1 MKKYILLLIALFYGV
16 SSWADVDEVTLNNP
30 SFITDVDDV
39 NLTASFYVWDEYLTF
54 TSDVVKI
61 PETIVKDEKTYRI
74 TKIRSLYFNAN
85 SQLDVI
91 LPDNAVSIE
100 LVNNDYI
107 RGVKTIE
114 LSKGVHSVNNLH
126 YNCIQEFKVADDS
139 PYFSVDD
146 NGVLYN
152 KDKTKLCYAPYGNHE
167 NSKFVRYEIPATVTE
182 IGDYAFYHFSNTD
195 RVTCLGNSIMTI
207 GVSAFQECYELVSF
221 VSDNTS
227 LITIKDSGFE
237 SCNRLTNFTF
247 SDNIQRIEYEAFYNT
262 RLSNTSFTLPKELK
276 YLDEASFCNAFED
289 GFLQKLIIPKE
300 LNDNMSSSAFRNN
313 VFRWTSVNEVY
324 SYIEDPKPVG
334 DIFYYTPGK
343 IYIPTNSK
351 SNYTSTAGWSNWS
364 NQYEELASLL
374 PESERTGVPAFALSS
389 DKSTLSISS
398 TTEGATIYY
407 TTDGSEATLESNVY
421 NGEISISHNMTV
433 NAIAVKDGLATTK
446 ASFTVDWFILS
457 DVTIEPYVGSDGSTI
472 FVKMYTNAPD
482 ATIKYIK
489 GTTWQW
495 DVSHNASDFETSGIE
510 YDDNNRPS
518 VDENCWIYAYAVKD
532 GYFSP
537 NSVTDL
543 QCSASG
549 LRCNNPVIDKNT
561 KEDGTIIVTMSCST
575 EGATIYY
582 TTGSDDTPTRDS
594 ENIYSG
600 PITVTGN
607 FTYRAIAVKDGVLD
621 SYQSNT
627 VSISN
632 FRATRPN
639 VDIVASYNESG
650 AEVMKAVVTGSGDPR
665 EVLWYRIGDSGDFLP
680 YTSPVTVLH
689 NDVFYAHASIL
700 NWNDSENNGFWIYSY
715 NYRCDSPTFTPDR
728 ENRQVTINCNTPG
741 AKIYYTL
748 DGSTPDRESSEYLE
762 PITLDKNC
770 TVRAFA
776 VKENLFDSNKD
787 NSYTAS
793 GWFVCD
799 NVVAELEIKDGL
811 AKVKLTCTT
820 PDVTIRYGVNTTYDP
835 SMNDY
840 PNEPIEVASGNT
852 VYAIATKEGYD
863 NSTSWTSF
871 EVNLSGY
878 THCSMPSIFV
888 DDNARNI
895 EITTSDEGGVI
906 YYTLDGTT
914 PTKANGT
921 LYEGKFT
928 PQTFCTVK
936 AVTYKDD
943 CLNSDVA
950 EYALTEWFRLEN
962 VVFEPQFDSETGAYK
977 MKMSHPEDGVTI
989 MYYTDENRW
998 SENPAMANEYD
1009 GSVIAVDLN
1018 TYVHAYAKKEGK
1030 VDSYWSFMYIN
1041 EDNYTVSR
1049 PSIQTNGETKTVTM
1063 SSSTPDAIIYYTLD
1077 GTDPASSETKK
1088 EYKESFAPG
1097 GNITIKAVA
1106 VKAGM
1111 NNSSVEERNIYDWYY
1126 VSNVVM
1132 DFYVK
1137 DNELMCE
1144 LSTEDK
1150 EEGVTLYYSAGDWGS
1165 LTSTNNYTLNSVYT
1179 GPFKI
1184 NRSLYV
1190 SCAAVKE
1197 NYNTSVYTNNWVNM
1211 GSYTC
1216 NSPEI
1221 TARSTDSTVVI
1232 SCSTEGATIY
1242 YTSDGTDP
1250 IVDAKYKYVDGTELK
1265 LDHNCTFKAIAAKD
1279 KMFNSSISERRISD
1293 WFRCENV
1300 AFEQFLDGKQP
1311 KMRLTSTSG
1320 STIYYS
1326 FNGWNQDSVYK
1337 EPFAV
1342 ANGQYVYAIAYK
1354 ENFNNSDWREQY
1366 VSYDGYDMCA
1376 APTISA
1382 NSDTHTITISTSD
1395 GKGKIY
1401 YTLDGSNPTTAD
1413 RLYTEAFTLT
1423 ENCTI
1428 KAITVNDS
1436 LVNSSPAYYNVD
1448 NWFYVERVN
1457 FIPSFV
1463 VDGDKTT
1470 YKVCLKTNTEDAVIY
1485 YSIGARDYYNPEN
1498 NALYTD
1504 GDTIML
1510 AQDQTVYAIAVRKG
1524 YNNSGWGEFIANL
1537 DGCTLSMYDW
1547 TTDQENKKVYFHASV
1562 DDAKLYY
1569 TIDGT
1574 EPTVE
1579 SLAYDPEN
1587 GLDVKGNWEI
1597 KVMAAKVG
1605 MVNSESR
1612 TYRIDGWFR
1621 VSDVVVEL
1629 YGEGDAVM
1637 AKLSTKDNEEDAKI
1651 YYYIGDWYSFDQND
1665 LKNNSIWTGEPFKV
1679 TNGKYLQVMATK
1691 DAYSNSTFNQYWIDY
1706 DSYRCGQPSIITNK
1720 EDSTV
1725 TFRCSTEGATIY
1737 YTTDESDPTTSNT
1750 RKSCSN
1756 NYQLKLTSNAMIK
1769 AYAVKDQYL
1778 NSSVNEAWVS
1788 NWYYVSNI
1796 VYTPYV
1802 EDNKLMMKLSTEKE
1816 ENDVTI
1822 YYYQGG
1828 WSDFDTETLSNNIVY
1843 SGPFEVN
1850 SGKYISVM
1858 ATKAGYN
1865 NSSFARESFNAGSY
1879 TCAQPSIIS
1888 NQGDS
1893 TVTFRCSTEGA
1904 LIYYTTDDSDPT
1916 ISTTVKS
1923 AKSNTSMKLDKNC
1936 TIKAYAA
1943 KSGLMASNSNEITIS
1958 SWFNVSK
1965 IVFDPYVEGD
1975 LLKMRLST
1983 ENNESD
1989 VTIYYKVDSNYDA
2002 FDSNNLSN
2010 NNVYD
2015 NTKPF
2020 VVSDGAY
2027 VHAMAV
2033 KAGYNNTSLYRIRY
2047 NYSSY
2052 TCSQPTITT
2061 NSVDTTATIRCSTTG
2076 AVVYYTLDGSD
2087 PATSTTRV
2095 KYANSAFKLTQNCT
2109 IKAIAMKDDMMNSSA
2124 SSLAYNSL
2132 KAATPEITLNGT
2144 TVTITSSTP
2153 NAVLYYAFGDD
2164 KTASEESNKYTG
2176 PFTLPDNRRISAIAT
2191 RQGWNNSDS
2200 RNYYPSGVVKCPL
2213 VKKVSFDGH
2222 YMTLSTVEGATIYY
2236 RTDGQE
2242 PNTWNSSVYEGPI
2255 EINQVGTV
2263 KAKATHPYMTE
2274 SDVVSFEI
2282 EAYSGDTGATTKE
2295 AGGLE
2300 ASMGWADP
2308 ATITEFAISGPINSN
2323 DMSFIKNNMTSLE
2336 KLDLSDAT
2344 AEGGILPDNA
2354 FSGLPLVTFLSPNAL
2369 KSVGKNI
2376 FSGCK
2381 ELAAVIW
2388 NTTAKIPND
2397 AFDDD
2402 ANPNLLLFVPAA
2414 DVAPN
2419 ASSVRNIIV
2428 NNTADNIYLSD
2439 GANNNF
2445 YSPKQFYTKS
2455 ITYTHD
2461 FTLTTGPKSGWE
2473 TICLPFECSYF
2484 VHESKGELKPFAEY
2498 NSLSDKGNYKP
2509 FWLCELTDIGYQDVK
2524 KIEANKPYLIS
2535 MPNNEFASDAWFDC
2549 LVHADREAKRL
2560 GIELCIANCS
2570 GWTSSGGP
2578 WITPELFINLA
2589 HTNGAFLAISI
2600 LPYFFLLD
2608 IINLSV

>member
-1 MKKYILLLIALFYGV
+1 MKKYILLAITTLI
-16 SSWADVDEVTLNNP
+16 SMSMWADYVTHDNVTYYETN
-30 SFITDVDDV
+30 STTHTVSIYQD
-39 NLTASFYVWDEYLTF
+39 ASSETTLSGTVTIPGTF
-54 TSDVVKI
+54 TENEVLYTVTGLDYWSYGNEVSLDLSQCTQMTSINLGNIYTNIATLKLPKEMATVNPYTGSNSWGQRVIAAFDVV
-61 PETIVKDEKTYRI
+61 
-74 TKIRSLYFNAN
+74 
-85 SQLDVI
+85 
-91 LPDNAVSIE
+91 
-100 LVNNDYI
+100 
-107 RGVKTIE
+107 
-114 LSKGVHSVNNLH
+114 
-126 YNCIQEFKVADDS
+126 ADGT
-139 PYFSVDD
+139 FSVEES
-146 NGVLYN
+146 VLFN
-152 KDKTKLCYAPYGNHE
+152 SDKTKLVCYPERKDGVVYT
-167 NSKFVRYEIPATVTE
+167 VPATVTE
-182 IGDYAFYHFSNTD
+182 IGNSAFYSNRVLEKIILPDELITIGNSAFYYCDHLMDVNIPSALKSIGGYAFYYCKLNPSNQTM
-195 RVTCLGNSIMTI
+195 VLSGGLNSIGENAFYYAFKNYNTTVEFPSTLGQSGSHVTVGSYAFYGRSVVIRAKMTDP
-207 GVSAFQECYELVSF
+207 SA
-221 VSDNTS
+221 SDNYA
-227 LITIKDSGFE
+227 
-237 SCNRLTNFTF
+237 F
-247 SDNIQRIEYEAFYNT
+247 SDVSKIYVPQGKKQVYQDQIGWGNYSDLIVESATSDVDPGKETVDKPTIDEVISGTSMNLTFATTTEEATIRYRIY
-262 RLSNTSFTLPKELK
+262 S
-276 YLDEASFCNAFED
+276 
-289 GFLQKLIIPKE
+289 G
-300 LNDNMSSSAFRNN
+300 NDNSDPADWDVYDGLAKSIYDGQSVKVIALKSGWNNSAITQKTYDFSSITCKQPNINFNQTDTVISI
-313 VFRWTSVNEVY
+313 T
-324 SYIEDPKPVG
+324 
-334 DIFYYTPGK
+334 
-343 IYIPTNSK
+343 
-351 SNYTSTAGWSNWS
+351 TA
-364 NQYEELASLL
+364 
-374 PESERTGVPAFALSS
+374 
-389 DKSTLSISS
+389 
-398 TTEGATIYY
+398 TEGALIYY
-407 TTDGSEATLESNVY
+407 TTDGSDPSKSNGTLYDKWFKATSNYVTY
-421 NGEISISHNMTV
+421 RAV
-433 NAIAVKDGLATTK
+433 AIKDGMFDSNISSSVNTN
-446 ASFTVDWFILS
+446 SFFKCPSVVIEQVVVGGAPKMKLSLS
-457 DVTIEPYVGSDGSTI
+457 DEDIAKVNTEGMRIYYGVDNYWWDAYDWKNYGTAYTEPV
-472 FVKMYTNAPD
+472 
-482 ATIKYIK
+482 YIN
-489 GTTWQW
+489 
-495 DVSHNASDFETSGIE
+495 S
-510 YDDNNRPS
+510 NRY
-518 VDENCWIYAYAVKD
+518 IYAVAVKD
-532 GYFSP
+532 GYEISDRR
-537 NSVTDL
+537 SLMMDYSSYT
-543 QCSASG
+543 
-549 LRCNNPVIDKNT
+549 RC
-561 KEDGTIIVTMSCST
+561 
-575 EGATIYY
+575 ATPSIEL
-582 TTGSDDTPTRDS
+582 DN
-594 ENIYSG
+594 EN
-600 PITVTGN
+600 
-607 FTYRAIAVKDGVLD
+607 K
-621 SYQSNT
+621 
-627 VSISN
+627 
-632 FRATRPN
+632 
-639 VDIVASYNESG
+639 
-650 AEVMKAVVTGSGDPR
+650 K
-665 EVLWYRIGDSGDFLP
+665 
-680 YTSPVTVLH
+680 
-689 NDVFYAHASIL
+689 
-700 NWNDSENNGFWIYSY
+700 
-715 NYRCDSPTFTPDR
+715 
-728 ENRQVTINCNTPG
+728 VTITTTEPKG
-741 AKIYYTL
+741 KIYYTL
-748 DGSTPDRESSEYLE
+748 DGSEPTTESTLYTGPFTSE
-762 PITLDKNC
+762 TLC
-770 TVRAFA
+770 TVRAI
-776 VKENLFDSNKD
+776 
-787 NSYTAS
+787 TAR
-793 GWFVCD
+793 D
-799 NVVAELEIKDGL
+799 AETVDE
-811 AKVKLTCTT
+811 VTT
-820 PDVTIRYGVNTTYDP
+820 I
-835 SMNDY
+835 
-840 PNEPIEVASGNT
+840 
-852 VYAIATKEGYD
+852 YA
-863 NSTSWTSF
+863 
-871 EVNLSGY
+871 
-878 THCSMPSIFV
+878 
-888 DDNARNI
+888 
-895 EITTSDEGGVI
+895 
-906 YYTLDGTT
+906 
-914 PTKANGT
+914 
-921 LYEGKFT
+921 
-928 PQTFCTVK
+928 
-936 AVTYKDD
+936 
-943 CLNSDVA
+943 NSDIA
-950 EYALTEWFRLEN
+950 ERGLEDWFRLEN
-962 VVFEPQFDSETGAYK
+962 VVFVPQYDSETGAYK
-977 MKMSHPEDGVTI
+977 MKMSHPEEGVTI
-989 MYYTDENRW
+989 MYYTDEDRW

-1097 GNITIKAVA
+1097 GNVTIKAVA

-1111 NNSSVEERNIYDWYY
+1111 NNSSVEERSIYDWYY
-1126 VSNVVM
+1126 VSNIVM

-1144 LSTEDK
+1144 LSTENK
-1150 EEGVTLYYSAGDWGS
+1150 EDGVTLYYSAGDWGS

-1197 NYNTSVYTNNWVNM
+1197 NYNTSVYTNNWVDM

-1279 KMFNSSISERRISD
+1279 KMFNSGISERRISD
-1293 WFRCENV
+1293 WFRCEDV
-1300 AFEQFLDGKQP
+1300 SFEQFLDGKQP
-1311 KMRLTSTSG
+1311 KMKLTSTLG

-1326 FNGWNQDSVYK
+1326 FNDWRQDSVYR

-1342 ANGQYVYAIAYK
+1342 ADGQYVYAIAVK
-1354 ENFNNSDWREQY
+1354 EDFNSSDWREQY
-1366 VSYDGYDMCA
+1366 VSYSGYNMCT
-1376 APTISA
+1376 APTIRGY
-1382 NSDTHTITISTSD
+1382 SDTHTITISTND

-1436 LVNSSPAYYNVD
+1436 LVNSSPAYYYAD
-1448 NWFYVERVN
+1448 DWFRVERVS

-1485 YSIGARDYYNPEN
+1485 YSIGDRDYYNPEN
-1498 NALYTD
+1498 NALYAD
-1504 GDTIML
+1504 GDSIVL

-1524 YNNSGWGEFIANL
+1524 YNNSYWAEFTANL

-1562 DDAKLYY
+1562 DDAKFYY
-1569 TIDGT
+1569 TIDGS

-1579 SLAYDPEN
+1579 SLAYDPEK

-1629 YGEGDAVM
+1629 YGEGDVVK
-1637 AKLSTKDNEEDAKI
+1637 AKLSTKDNEDGTKI

-1665 LKNNSIWTGEPFKV
+1665 LSNNSIWTGEPFKV

-1691 DAYSNSTFNQYWIDY
+1691 DAYSNSSLNQYWIDY
-1706 DSYRCGQPSIITNK
+1706 ENYRCNQPSIITNK

-2033 KAGYNNTSLYRIRY
+2033 KAGYNNTSLDRIRY

-2076 AVVYYTLDGSD
+2076 AVVYYTLDGSN

-2109 IKAIAMKDDMMNSSA
+2109 IKTIATKDDMMNSSA

-2274 SDVVSFEI
+2274 SDVATFEV
-2282 EAYSGDTGATTKE
+2282 EAYAGDTGATTKE

-2300 ASMGWADP
+2300 TSMGWADLE
-2308 ATITEFAISGPINSN
+2308 TITEFAISGPINTN
-2323 DMSFIKNNMTSLE
+2323 DMSFIKSKMTSLE

-2344 AEGGILPDNA
+2344 PEGGIIPDNA
-2354 FSGLPLVTFLSPNAL
+2354 FAGLPLVTFSSPNAL

-2402 ANPNLLLFVPAA
+2402 VNPNLLIFVPAEDA
-2414 DVAPN
+2414 APN
-2419 ASSVRNIIV
+2419 TSSVRNIIV
-2428 NNTADNIYLSD
+2428 NNTADHIYLSD
-2439 GANNNF
+2439 GADNNF
-2445 YSPKQFYTKS
+2445 YSPKQFYTKN

-2461 FTLTTGPKSGWE
+2461 FTLATGSSSGWE
-2473 TICLPFECSYF
+2473 TICLPFDCSYF

-2498 NSLSDKGNYKP
+2498 NDLSDKGNYKP
-2509 FWLCELTDIGYQDVK
+2509 FWLRELTDIGYKDVK
-2524 KIEANKPYLIS
+2524 KIEAHKPYLIS
-2535 MPNNEFASDAWFDC
+2535 MPNNESYASRYRLNGKVTFSATNVYVPQTVQGHVEKGDITMYANFMNVSETSEMLLLNTEADAD
-2549 LVHADREAKRL
+2549 HEAGSIFVLNSGRAIRPFEAYVISRARSRAYISMSAL
-2560 GIELCIANCS
+2560 G
-2570 GWTSSGGP
+2570 GGTDDDATA
-2578 WITPELFINLA
+2578 ITE
-2589 HTNGAFLAISI
+2589 HTIDDSNMVKV
-2600 LPYFFLLD
+2600 Y
-2608 IINLSV
+2608 NLSGVLVKQSSKEDSLKGLAKGVYIVNGKRMIVK